1 MTCQNKYISILDYH
15 LNHRMQAR
23 IGRLREKTG
32 SEFNLQKVIKAS
44 SVFYLRDVA
53 LFYPELFLYI
63 QNVYTLVTIL
73 SNNEAV
79 K

>member
-1 MTCQNKYISILDYH
+1 
-15 LNHRMQAR
+15 MQAR

-53 LFYPELFLYI
+53 LFYPELFLYTGSFRK
-63 QNVYTLVTIL
+63 NVK
-73 SNNEAV
+73 SKMFV
-79 K
+79 KISIFTKDQFSQLF